1 MRTLSILAFSDS
13 KALAQGGWDT
23 RPVGAAQAFGAVNPT
38 LSHGDTLEA
47 LGILTNPSSRLIGG
61 GVALVLDS
69 GTIDLAALECG
80 GFSISEDQARRAR
93 SIPGA
98 RALLEVENLSC
109 FHELCRDPVRGVL
122 VVYGEGF
129 ATNGSFDEVAR
140 AFSRCT
146 ENDATWLAWS
156 DIDAGGF
163 EITSALMARYPRF
176 KPFLMDASTL
186 DSVNSGYLL
195 RRDGAYTEDYLQPWL
210 DRERAECFRG
220 ACERCIELG
229 ATLEQEILLEG
240 RRVQSELH
248 RFLATRQCM
257 KYYIHR

>member
-1 MRTLSILAFSDS
+1 M
-13 KALAQGGWDT
+13 
-23 RPVGAAQAFGAVNPT
+23 
-38 LSHGDTLEA
+38 
-47 LGILTNPSSRLIGG
+47 
-61 GVALVLDS
+61 
-69 GTIDLAALECG
+69 
-80 GFSISEDQARRAR
+80 
-93 SIPGA
+93 
-98 RALLEVENLSC
+98 
-109 FHELCRDPVRGVL
+109 RGVL

-140 AFSRCT
+140 TFSRCT

-163 EITSALMARYPRF
+163 EITSALMARYPRS

-195 RRDGAYTEDYLQPWL
+195 RRDGAYIEDYLQPWL

-220 ACERCIELG
+220 VCERCIELG

-248 RFLATRQCM
+248 RFLATR
-257 KYYIHR
+257 